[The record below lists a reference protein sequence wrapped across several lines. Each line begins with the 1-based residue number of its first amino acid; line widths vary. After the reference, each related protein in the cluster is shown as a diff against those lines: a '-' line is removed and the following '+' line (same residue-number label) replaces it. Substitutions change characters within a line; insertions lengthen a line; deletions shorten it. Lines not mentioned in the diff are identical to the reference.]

1 MTQGQA
7 PEVILCD
14 TTFVSLQEASHKK
27 PGTTAHWPREVL
39 NRIDN
44 AIQAVSVFTLA
55 EIRAG
60 RIAANWGQHRSE
72 RQEKLLAAYVVIPLD
87 EDILNEYAALH
98 AWSSRGH
105 KTPHND
111 MWIAATAIARGLPLV
126 SCDDH
131 FELIAESHRLE
142 HIYLPRNP
150 TA

>member
-1 MTQGQA
+1 MTEGQP

-14 TTFVSLQEASHKK
+14 TTFVSLQEVSGSK
-27 PGTTAHWPREVL
+27 PQTTAHWPRDVL
-39 NRIDN
+39 TRIDS
-44 AIQAVSVFTLA
+44 AILAVSVFTLA

-60 RIAANWGQHRSE
+60 RIAADWGQRRSE
-72 RQEKLLAAYVVIPLD
+72 RQERLLAAFVTVPLD

-111 MWIAATAIARGLPLV
+111 MWIAATAIARGFPLV
-126 SCDDH
+126 SCDEH
-131 FELIAESHRLE
+131 FEKIAETHELE

-150 TA
+150 RA

>member
-1 MTQGQA
+1 MTQGQT

-14 TTFVSLQEASHKK
+14 TTFVSLLEASQRK
-27 PGTTAHWPREVL
+27 PETTAHWPRAVL
-39 NRIDN
+39 TRIDG

-60 RIAANWGQHRSE
+60 RIAANWGQRRSE
-72 RQEKLLAAYVVIPLD
+72 RQERLLAAYVTVPLD
-87 EDILNEYAALH
+87 EDILNEYATLH

-111 MWIAATAIARGLPLV
+111 MWIAATAIARGFPLV
-126 SCDDH
+126 SADEH
-131 FELIAESHRLE
+131 FERIAESHRLE